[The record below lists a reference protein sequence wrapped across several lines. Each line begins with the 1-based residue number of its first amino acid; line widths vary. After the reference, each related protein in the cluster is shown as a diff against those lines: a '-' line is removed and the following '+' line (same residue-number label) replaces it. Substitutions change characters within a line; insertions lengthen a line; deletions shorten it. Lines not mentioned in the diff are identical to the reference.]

1 MTLFSAA
8 LDHAI
13 GTALEAHQ
21 GQVRRGT
28 NVPYASHP
36 VHIAM
41 MLTRLGVDE
50 VTVTAALLHDVVEDC
65 DGWDFDRI
73 EAEFGSDVR
82 RLVADLTEDK
92 EGTWKERKSAGVAK
106 AHVMDSRSAT
116 VKAADKLHN
125 LSTLVRDL
133 QATDDPGALWG
144 RFKGGP
150 EGTLTMATQL
160 VEALVPRVDKRLGQ
174 ALQATLDQLR
184 SMVAQA

>member
-1 MTLFSAA
+1 M
-8 LDHAI
+8 
-13 GTALEAHQ
+13 
-21 GQVRRGT
+21 
-28 NVPYASHP
+28 PYASHP

-65 DGWDFDRI
+65 DGWDFARI
-73 EAEFGSDVR
+73 EAEFGSEVR
-82 RLVADLTEDK
+82 TLVADLTEDK
-92 EGTWKERKSAGVAK
+92 EGTWQERKSAGVAK

-133 QATDDPGALWG
+133 QATDDPGALWS

-150 EGTLTMATQL
+150 EGTLAMASQL
-160 VEALVPRVDKRLGQ
+160 IEALAPRVDERLGS
-174 ALQATLDQLR
+174 ALRDVLNELR
-184 SMVAQA
+184 ELVAS